1 MRTYVQKGMV
11 LSHTASGADIDSDEV
26 VVLAN
31 GVGVAT
37 GDIADGESGELIVE
51 GVVTGAK
58 ATGEAWTLLQK
69 LYYDATADKFTT
81 TATSNKPA
89 GVAAAPAASADTTG
103 KIKLIP
109 GLEPPAA

>member
-1 MRTYVQKGMV
+1 MKTYVQKGMV
-11 LSHTASGADIDSDEV
+11 LSHTPSGAAVVSDEV
-26 VVLAN
+26 VVLAG

-37 GDIADGESGELIVE
+37 GNIADGESGELLVD

-58 ATGEAWTLLQK
+58 ATGQAWTLLQK

-81 TATSNKPA
+81 TATDNTPA

-109 GLEPPAA
+109 GLTPPAA